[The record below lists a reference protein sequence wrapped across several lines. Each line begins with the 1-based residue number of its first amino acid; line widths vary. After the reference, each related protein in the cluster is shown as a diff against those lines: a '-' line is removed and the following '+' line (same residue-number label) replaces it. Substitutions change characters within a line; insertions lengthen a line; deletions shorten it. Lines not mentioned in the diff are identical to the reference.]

1 MIIGGHHIRGDTRL
15 LIIQRPG
22 INYFDL
28 KKSRRVE
35 R

>member
-1 MIIGGHHIRGDTRL
+1 MEDLPGHFGGVEPVREGDRDHS
-15 LIIQRPG
+15 
-22 INYFDL
+22 YFDL